1 MADSTIP
8 PLDPSLASLLEG
20 ERGRTSGPAPSK
32 DAAYARITAKLAQG
46 AVLGAA
52 LGAATRHSSLAPAGV
67 KAGAV
72 ATTALG
78 KSVPALL
85 LAFALGTATG
95 SLVTALVLHRPA
107 EPAAS
112 GVAAPVVA
120 SPPVVAG
127 SAADTPKP
135 PGLPGDTPKPPGS
148 PAAPAPLAT
157 ATEQAMPRPSA
168 AQEPTRI
175 GSAAVATDRTLA
187 EERRILD
194 RAQMALTRGDPGA
207 AIGAAEEHQARF
219 PAGQLEAEREAILI
233 QALVVAHRGEEARA
247 RAARFRARYPNSVF
261 RRVVELAIGVDEK

>member
-1 MADSTIP
+1 MIP

-52 LGAATRHSSLAPAGV
+52 LGAATRHGSLAPAGA

-85 LAFALGTATG
+85 LAFALGTVTG

-107 EPAAS
+107 LPAAS
-112 GVAAPVVA
+112 GVAAPVAA

-127 SAADTPKP
+127 ST
-135 PGLPGDTPKPPGS
+135 GD

-168 AQEPTRI
+168 AQEPTRM
-175 GSAAVATDRTLA
+175 GSAPVATDRTLA

-247 RAARFRARYPNSVF
+247 RGARFRARYPNSVF